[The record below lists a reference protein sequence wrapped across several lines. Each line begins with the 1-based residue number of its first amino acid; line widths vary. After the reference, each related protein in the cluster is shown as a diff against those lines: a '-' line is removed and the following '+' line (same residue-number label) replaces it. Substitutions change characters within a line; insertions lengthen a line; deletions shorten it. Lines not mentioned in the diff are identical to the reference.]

1 MSGYL
6 NVFGSVSPS
15 QQEWNEWPFEIGGF
29 VDGTPPSHTRCGTS
43 PLGLGG
49 PMQVEETIAKQLVGP
64 ILGPGVQSQFGDR
77 VPYSNRTVCL
87 HK

>member
-1 MSGYL
+1 MLLVVYPPANKNGMNGPMKL
-6 NVFGSVSPS
+6 VDLWVDPP
-15 QQEWNEWPFEIGGF
+15 PF
-29 VDGTPPSHTRCGTS
+29 HTQDVWLVHG

-49 PMQVEETIAKQLVGP
+49 PIQVEGTIAKQLVGP